1 MMKKSILM
9 SLMVMAFGAAYAEQG
24 EAGDSTRAAAQTAG
38 VPVEEGLSNV
48 KGSVESLTESYLET
62 KSTVDKLAR
71 IKVSGYIQAQW
82 QYADSNGQPSF
93 AGGNFAPL
101 TKQRFQLRRARLK
114 TQYESATSRYV
125 LQFDV
130 AQTGLAIKDAYV
142 TLMEP
147 WLKTFSGTMG
157 VFNRPFGFEIAY
169 SSSSR
174 ESPERSRVFQTLF
187 PGERDMG
194 AMLEIAPPSEMG
206 PLSMLNFKG
215 GVFTGMRENTVEN
228 DNEQDFIGRLGFQA
242 PFYGINLSID
252 GGVSAYMG
260 KVTNRT
266 DTVFESG
273 TGANG
278 LKAMVRDVGGNLNG
292 TVDRNYYGAD
302 LQLYYDLPVIG
313 GTSLRGEY
321 LWGEQPGAAGS
332 SSFYPGTGSLYKR
345 EFMGWY
351 AMLVQNIFAKNQ
363 LVFKYDVYDPNVN
376 ADAGDIGKAT
386 TAAPVGPA
394 GVALGA
400 ADIQISTL
408 GLGWLYH
415 WDENVRLMAY
425 YDMVANEE
433 INANAAGGLA
443 TWKQDFDDNIF
454 TFRIQV
460 KF

>member
-9 SLMVMAFGAAYAEQG
+9 SLMIMAFGAAYG
-24 EAGDSTRAAAQTAG
+24 EEGDSTQAAAPAAG
-38 VPVEEGLSNV
+38 VSVEEGLSNV
-48 KGSVESLTESYLET
+48 KGSVESLNESYLET
-62 KSTVDKLAR
+62 KSTVDKLAK

-82 QYADSNGQPSF
+82 QYADSNGQPSI

-101 TKQRFQLRRARLK
+101 TNQRFQLRRARLK

-174 ESPERSRVFQTLF
+174 ESPERARVFQTLF

-215 GVFTGMRENTVEN
+215 GVFTGMRENTIEN

-242 PFYGINLSID
+242 PFYDLNLSID

-260 KVTNRT
+260 KVTART

-278 LKAMVRDVGGNLNG
+278 LEAMIRDVGNLNQ
-292 TVDRNYYGAD
+292 TVDRNYYGVD

-313 GTSLRGEY
+313 GTSIRGEY
-321 LWGEQPGAAGS
+321 LWGEQPGVAGS
-332 SSFYPGTGSLYKR
+332 SSFYPGTGTLYKR

-351 AMLVQNIFAKNQ
+351 GMLVQNIFAKNQ
-363 LVFKYDVYDPNVN
+363 LVVKYDVYDPNVN
-376 ADAGDIGKAT
+376 AEASDIGKAT
-386 TAAPVGPA
+386 TATGVGPT
-394 GVALGA
+394 GVALSA
-400 ADIQISTL
+400 TDITISTL

-433 INANAAGGLA
+433 INTNATGGLA
-443 TWKQDFDDNIF
+443 TWEKDFDDNVF
-454 TFRIQV
+454 TFRMQV